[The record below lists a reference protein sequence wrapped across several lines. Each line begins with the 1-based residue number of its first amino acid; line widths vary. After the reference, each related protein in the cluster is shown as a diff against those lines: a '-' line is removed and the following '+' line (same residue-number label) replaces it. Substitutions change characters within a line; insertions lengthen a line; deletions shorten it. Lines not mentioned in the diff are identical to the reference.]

1 MEGGAEL
8 WGHLVWVCFTSCDT
22 GFREGAAE
30 LGTPRL
36 ETEGPSAEVGAPT
49 GVCEVGEM

>member
-1 MEGGAEL
+1 MEGGAEF
-8 WGHLVWVCFTSCDT
+8 WGHLVWVCFTCFDT

-36 ETEGPSAEVGAPT
+36 ETEGPSAEVGMPT
-49 GVCEVGEM
+49 GVCEVRET